1 MLRTPGAPAPRRYL
15 VGYVFTGAVL
25 MWKQLNGSVQ
35 RYWAAQ
41 HSCVPSPGLRLRPAF
56 PRNKIGPRKI
66 GKPHADS
73 FFLAGG
79 NGPGVGGFCRAE
91 GPQLAQLLPAAPK
104 FRLRRILS
112 TKSWVAHLGV
122 APLSPMAVWPRASI
136 LCLAECLRVP
146 MPHGCTE
153 RRWAGLD
160 QLWRLAGKEA
170 GLAAIPEARAV
181 HANGNSSAQ
190 NSAHAWRLEH
200 RCATS

>member
-1 MLRTPGAPAPRRYL
+1 MGTTKQHHSFSGFQVFPCSAAPLAHAHACPAAR
-15 VGYVFTGAVL
+15 GGD
-25 MWKQLNGSVQ
+25 SQ
-35 RYWAAQ
+35 RA
-41 HSCVPSPGLRLRPAF
+41 LRLKPAAGNSTAGYAAAHRQLLLCLGCACAIDNRLGGVF
-56 PRNKIGPRKI
+56 QTEKPGPRKI
-66 GKPHADS
+66 GKAHADS

-91 GPQLAQLLPAAPK
+91 GPHLAQLLPAAPK

-112 TKSWVAHLGV
+112 TKPWVAHLGV

-160 QLWRLAGKEA
+160 QL
-170 GLAAIPEARAV
+170 
-181 HANGNSSAQ
+181 
-190 NSAHAWRLEH
+190 
-200 RCATS
+200 